1 MNQLF
6 GPIVRILRGK
16 DAGLVGAGIGFGL
29 ALLLVIFGI
38 LKTLFILA
46 LTVGGYVLAAKFISN
61 KEQFHQLLDRIFPPG
76 RFR

>member
-61 KEQFHQLLDRIFPPG
+61 KEQFHQLLDRIFLPG